1 MKVLKKNIS
10 NIDYDA
16 DIPPA
21 LVVTS
26 GELFQLETPSILT
39 HPEAFPETTVPVTG
53 PVWVEGAKPGSVLKV
68 KIIKL
73 ELTAGEGAIAVI
85 PGKGAFGDRVL
96 EPMYK
101 VVTCDS
107 KYVYFNDKLKV
118 PLRPMVGKVGVAPV
132 GKVITGNHR
141 FPFPK
146 RSFFIENHL
155 QERPGRVIR

>member
-1 MKVLKKNIS
+1 MKVLKKDIS